1 MAEIRDDSFAQIDFI
16 ICPAEWRNQI
26 CDARTFRDI
35 PIGSH
40 HFLLL
45 CSFGQPIQLEKQNAW
60 VISNEN
66 SQKFKCEMNLK
77 GTSPGE
83 KVLKLLNELYKCKT
97 LLNEIQYDDM
107 IEGEKIIQLIKKVKT
122 NNN

>member
-1 MAEIRDDSFAQIDFI
+1 MESNVFDNIKVKED
-16 ICPAEWRNQI
+16 
-26 CDARTFRDI
+26 RTFDMNVI
-35 PIGSH
+35 IWTKSQVMKNQ
-40 HFLLL
+40 LLHEPA
-45 CSFGQPIQLEKQNAW
+45 SIIDIQLEKQNAW